1 MTEKKRNPFPI
12 FRRQPFLRWKRET
25 MPRVCGKQCTPD
37 TCSLSWSIWLLHQAA
52 APWFGQGTELAIL
65 RKCLPPVQA
74 GILTHTPCGG
84 EGGGVECFLSVG
96 QGDLGTPWGLH
107 PSHLLA
113 GEVPSP
119 VPPPWPRP
127 SFKLCPVRMNQ
138 LSQLVK
144 AGPLVFMPSPQE
156 TRVTASPAQLSRGPG
171 SSLYKH
177 PQPVQEGMEMV

>member
-1 MTEKKRNPFPI
+1 MEEGNHA
-12 FRRQPFLRWKRET
+12 QGLWET
-25 MPRVCGKQCTPD
+25 MHSRYMLTLLEHLATTPG
-37 TCSLSWSIWLLHQAA
+37 CSSLVWPGHRISYPQ
-52 APWFGQGTELAIL
+52 EM
-65 RKCLPPVQA
+65 PPS
-74 GILTHTPCGG
+74 GSGRDPNTHPLWWWGG
-84 EGGGVECFLSVG
+84 ECFLSVG

-113 GEVPSP
+113 GEVPNP